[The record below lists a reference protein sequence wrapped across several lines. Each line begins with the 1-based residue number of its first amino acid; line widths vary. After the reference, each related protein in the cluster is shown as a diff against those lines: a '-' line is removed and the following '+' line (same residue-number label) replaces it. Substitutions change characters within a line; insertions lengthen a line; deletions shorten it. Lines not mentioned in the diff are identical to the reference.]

1 VSITDVTTDVERAIH
16 GAVGRAT
23 VSASASGATPGRGLT
38 RRAWLARLVGGA
50 LLAALLATLPF
61 AMHWAG
67 PAYAVDYGL
76 IVAMTVLSISVLGW
90 IGEISLAP
98 VAQMGFG
105 VVAVNVCQVHH
116 IPFGFTLPLVAL
128 SSLPI
133 SLVLAAFTLRL
144 KGVSFAIATLAF
156 AYMAHKTFFLEYLGT
171 YGAFG
176 GTGTTQ
182 VARPSFVRTDESLY
196 YLELAVLMAVA
207 LLCYA
212 INRSR
217 VGARFTALRES
228 EMAFSTLG
236 HPPAAYRFFAICLSG
251 AIATVAGALF
261 VYLQL
266 QVPSNLLLP
275 AQAVL
280 FFGYAV
286 AGGLGSVT
294 GALAAGAVFGAIPK
308 YLETLTKSEFL
319 NYDLFV
325 IGLVVFVV
333 MMKAPG
339 GLAEVGRRLWRR
351 IEGSPA

>member
-1 VSITDVTTDVERAIH
+1 MSITDVTTDVDRAVQ
-16 GAVGRAT
+16 GAVRTASS
-23 VSASASGATPGRGLT
+23 SASSATRALT
-38 RRAWLARLVGGA
+38 RRARLSRLVGGA
-50 LLAALLATLPF
+50 VLAALLATLPF
-61 AMHWAG
+61 TMHWAG

-116 IPFGFTLPLVAL
+116 IPFGFTLPIVAL

-133 SLVLAAFTLRL
+133 SLLLAAFTLRL

-182 VARPSFVRTDESLY
+182 VARPGFVRTDESLY

-212 INRSR
+212 ISRSR

-228 EMAFSTLG
+228 EMAF
-236 HPPAAYRFFAICLSG
+236 
-251 AIATVAGALF
+251 
-261 VYLQL
+261 
-266 QVPSNLLLP
+266 
-275 AQAVL
+275 
-280 FFGYAV
+280 
-286 AGGLGSVT
+286 
-294 GALAAGAVFGAIPK
+294 
-308 YLETLTKSEFL
+308 
-319 NYDLFV
+319 
-325 IGLVVFVV
+325 
-333 MMKAPG
+333 
-339 GLAEVGRRLWRR
+339 
-351 IEGSPA
+351 

>member
-1 VSITDVTTDVERAIH
+1 MSTTTPSSLPTVLSQGLPRRLRPDVAPPARPPALTMRA
-16 GAVGRAT
+16 RM
-23 VSASASGATPGRGLT
+23 
-38 RRAWLARLVGGA
+38 ARLFGA
-50 LLAALLATLPF
+50 GVLVAALATAPF
-61 AMHWAG
+61 SMGWAG
-67 PAYAVDYGL
+67 PAFAVDYGL
-76 IVAMTVLSISVLGW
+76 IVAMAVLAISVLGW

-105 VVAVNVCQVHH
+105 VVAVNWCQVHD
-116 IPFGFTLPLVAL
+116 IPFGFTLPIVAVA
-128 SSLPI
+128 SIPI
-133 SLVLAAFTLRL
+133 SLVLATFTLRL

-176 GTGTTQ
+176 GTGTRQ
-182 VARPSFVRTDESLY
+182 VVRPEFVRTDESFY
-196 YLELAVLMAVA
+196 YLELAVLLGMA
-207 LLCYA
+207 LICYA
-212 INRSR
+212 IQRSR
-217 VGARFTALRES
+217 IGIRLTALRES

-236 HPPAAYRFFAICLSG
+236 HPPAAYRFFTIVLSG
-251 AIATVAGALF
+251 AIATVAGGLF

-286 AGGLGSVT
+286 AGGLGSVG
-294 GALAAGAVFGAIPK
+294 GALAAGAVFGALPK
-308 YLETLTKSEFL
+308 YLETLTKSGFL
-319 NYDLFV
+319 TYDLFA

-339 GLAEVGRRLWRR
+339 GLAEIGRRLWRR
-351 IEGSPA
+351 IEGTPA

>member
-1 VSITDVTTDVERAIH
+1 MSITDVTADVDRALQ
-16 GAVGRAT
+16 GAVRSATTSASSSAVPALTGRA
-23 VSASASGATPGRGLT
+23 R
-38 RRAWLARLVGGA
+38 LARLLGA
-50 LLAALLATLPF
+50 TVLAGLLATLPF
-61 AMHWAG
+61 SMHWAG
-67 PAYAVDYGL
+67 PAFAVDYGL

-116 IPFGFTLPLVAL
+116 VPFGFTLPIVAL

-133 SLVLAAFTLRL
+133 SLLLAAFTLRL

-156 AYMAHKTFFLEYLGT
+156 AYMAHKTFFLEYLGS

-182 VARPSFVRTDESLY
+182 VSRPSFVRTDESIY
-196 YLELAVLMAVA
+196 YLELAVLIAVA

-217 VGARFTALRES
+217 IGARFTALRES

-275 AQAVL
+275 GQAIL

-294 GALAAGAVFGAIPK
+294 GALVAGVVFGALPK

-325 IGLVVFVV
+325 IGLVIFVV

-351 IEGSPA
+351 IEGTTA